1 MFAVPD
7 ARVVECCNRVSSQ
20 IIGAAIEVHRHLE
33 AGLLES
39 AYEDCLEWKLKLRDI
54 EVKRQVVL
62 PLPIEYKGLEVKR
75 AFRLDL
81 LVENLIIVEMK
92 SEPRIEPIFETQ
104 LNTYLRLNNLYLCLI
119 LNFQA
124 ARLREGGIKRVINPH
139 EANNLEQIQHL
150 L

>member
-1 MFAVPD
+1 MFEVPD
-7 ARVVECCNRVSSQ
+7 PRVVECCNRVSSS
-20 IIGAAIEVHRHLE
+20 IIGAAIEVHRHLG

-39 AYEDCLEWKLKLRDI
+39 AYEDCLEWELKLRGI
-54 EVKRQVVL
+54 EVQRQVI
-62 PLPIEYKGLEVKR
+62 LPIEYKGLEVKR

-92 SEPRIEPIFETQ
+92 AEPRIEPIFETQ
-104 LNTYLRLNNLYLCLI
+104 LNTYLRLSNLYLGLI

-124 ARLREGGIKRVINPH
+124 SRLKEGGIKRVINPH
-139 EANNLEQIQHL
+139 AGNTLEQVQHL